1 MTESDNER
9 VDTVDHTVY
18 GDSST
23 YVISDGL
30 EAEPEKK
37 KRKKRATKEKL
48 KKTKVK
54 KLQDSHNRKSAKAAV
69 SILEASV
76 TKYANS
82 TCEEALEEAN
92 NAIEECKAAAE
103 RLQQLEAQSRDET
116 STDKTKKRAIEE
128 IAAKAEEANGKKAK
142 TSTGN
147 ERNAADFKK
156 LREKFEKM
164 ASLFGS
170 NSARCTAAT
179 RKASEPVTAIM
190 SALAGNAINAV
201 APIEN
206 REKHILELR
215 AANGNLSAF
224 SVDEHP
230 ILALTVGTN
239 GNAVITTSTTA
250 IPRLNAAAMAVDYL
264 AYSIPRADIAPQRL
278 ASASVQK
285 TRNAA
290 HRLLREKK
298 KNELALRR
306 SIAMTQFQITNDPS

>member
-23 YVISDGL
+23 YVITDGL
-30 EAEPEKK
+30 EAAPEKK
-37 KRKKRATKEKL
+37 KRKQRAVKEKT

-69 SILEASV
+69 SILEASDA
-76 TKYANS
+76 KYATS
-82 TCEEALEEAN
+82 TCADAQEEAN
-92 NAIEECKAAAE
+92 EAIQQCEAAVQTIQDADSE
-103 RLQQLEAQSRDET
+103 
-116 STDKTKKRAIEE
+116 STTAKKRAIDGADEP
-128 IAAKAEEANGKKAK
+128 ADKKAK
-142 TSTGN
+142 VGAGA
-147 ERNAADFKK
+147 ERNSAELKK
-156 LREKFEKM
+156 LREKFEKL
-164 ASLFGS
+164 ASLFGQ

-179 RKASEPVTAIM
+179 RKAAEPVTAVI
-190 SALAGNAINAV
+190 SSLAGNSVDAIAKTS
-201 APIEN
+201 N

-215 AANGNLSAF
+215 AANGNLNSF

-230 ILALTVGTN
+230 VLALTIGANGTS
-239 GNAVITTSTTA
+239 VLTTSTTTT
-250 IPRLNAAAMAVDYL
+250 PRLNAANMAVDYL

-278 ASASVQK
+278 ASANAQK
-285 TRNAA
+285 TKNAA

-306 SIAMTQFQITNDPS
+306 SVAMTQFQITNEPS